1 MKKHFLLPIVLLIYL
16 GAMAYFFYPGRTDG
30 SIGFTQYYITIGV
43 TLVVIVAL
51 SFFLKKK
58 AENKEKRKGD

>member
-1 MKKHFLLPIVLLIYL
+1 MKRHILLPIALLIYL
-16 GAMAYFFYPGRTDG
+16 AGMAYFFYPGRTDG
-30 SIGFTQYYITIGV
+30 SISFTQYYITIGV

-58 AENKEKRKGD
+58 AENKEKRK